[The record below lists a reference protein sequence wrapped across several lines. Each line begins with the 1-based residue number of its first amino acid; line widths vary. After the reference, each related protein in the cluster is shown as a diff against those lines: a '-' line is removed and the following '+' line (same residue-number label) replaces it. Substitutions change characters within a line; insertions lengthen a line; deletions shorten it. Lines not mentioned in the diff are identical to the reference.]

1 MPPLVAFH
9 VAAGT
14 VSVLTGAA
22 ALCFRK
28 GSPLHR
34 RTGLVFAVSMLAMSA
49 SGAFIAAFVRPSRLN
64 AISGV
69 LTFYLVATGWAVL
82 RRKPGR
88 PDAWDAA
95 ALLVALAIGAT
106 GLTFAWNVA
115 HRSAGAAAGYAVF
128 GGTALLFAASD
139 VRMFVRGGVSGTQR
153 IARHLWRLGL
163 ALWIAV
169 SSLFLGQAQVFPAA
183 VREAHVLPVPVLA
196 VAAVT
201 VFWLC
206 RIAFTKASTRRI
218 GALRPVRLQ
227 EGR

>member
-1 MPPLVAFH
+1 MSPLVAFH

-14 VSVLTGAA
+14 VSVLSGAA
-22 ALCFRK
+22 ALFVRK

-49 SGAFIAAFVRPSRLN
+49 SGAFIAAFVRSSRLN
-64 AISGV
+64 TLAGV
-69 LTFYLVATGWAVL
+69 LTFYLVATGWSVL

-88 PDAWDAA
+88 PDAWDAG
-95 ALLVALAIGAT
+95 ALLLALAIGAT

-115 HRSAGAAAGYAVF
+115 HRSPVTATGCVVF
-128 GGTALLFAASD
+128 GATALLFAASD

-153 IARHLWRLGL
+153 IARHLWRMGL

-183 VREAHVLPVPVLA
+183 VRAAHVLPVPVLA

-206 RIAFTKASTRRI
+206 RVAFTRSPAWRI
-218 GALRPVRLQ
+218 GALRPVHVQ